1 VTQLASDTGRFLR
14 IRPFTQRRKHSSS
27 KIVAARTPRIARRY
41 GGWVALALLA
51 ALVDSKALLAGTVG
65 FGVYQL
71 ASQDRDRLW
80 QQVLAAVDD
89 LKTQLSQGQTRAWLI
104 SGAAFMGSYGAIAA
118 STQLGSAA
126 TLALLAL
133 GGVNLATLVIVTRYL
148 QANPQDDAL
157 QNPVLGHRAAPAEA
171 DPLDTHW
178 RHLTASDPLKRFMAV
193 RQLTDWGLTLTGGD
207 RTGDLGGQG
216 QGLKDDFAYLLDC
229 FHLMLSQEQEPTIRT
244 ALRDALQQLSPKLPP
259 RHLPQLGPGSAALP
273 TLANQMQPVE
283 LRCHHPSPGGLRRAL
298 KNRKGFRAG

>member
-14 IRPFTQRRKHSSS
+14 VRPFGQRRKHSSS
-27 KIVAARTPRIARRY
+27 RLGATRTPRLAKRY

-51 ALVDSKALLAGTVG
+51 ALVDSKALLAGTAG

-71 ASQDRDRLW
+71 ASQDSDRLW

-89 LKTQLSQGQTRAWLI
+89 LKTHLSHGQTRAWLI

-148 QANPQDDAL
+148 GANRQENSASQGEVL
-157 QNPVLGHRAAPAEA
+157 SAGPVTEA
-171 DPLDTHW
+171 DRLDTLW
-178 RHLTASDPLKRFMAV
+178 QHLTASDPLKRFMAV
-193 RQLTDWGLTLTGGD
+193 RQLTDWGLTL
-207 RTGDLGGQG
+207 
-216 QGLKDDFAYLLDC
+216 
-229 FHLMLSQEQEPTIRT
+229 S
-244 ALRDALQQLSPKLPP
+244 
-259 RHLPQLGPGSAALP
+259 
-273 TLANQMQPVE
+273 
-283 LRCHHPSPGGLRRAL
+283 
-298 KNRKGFRAG
+298 